1 MLTLLL
7 ALVAALSFS
16 VILLG
21 VFCWKL
27 SKLCYHLQDQLG
39 LIIKEDSSFVFWA
52 KSRILTHRENS
63 GKQCGKS
70 GDNCGYKCPIFD

>member
-1 MLTLLL
+1 MQTLLL
-7 ALVAALSFS
+7 ILIAALSLS

-21 VFCWKL
+21 VFCWNLGRFCK
-27 SKLCYHLQDQLG
+27 HLQDQLR
-39 LIIKEDSSFVFWA
+39 LIIQDDSNFVFWA

-63 GKQCGKS
+63 SKQCGKS